1 MNPWDYVLV
10 VLGWAVLVFLVII
23 FVIIFVMVI
32 EAIVVGVINRV
43 TKRRMRRGV
52 LMTAKKVVIDTDVL
66 YGKVKAQG
74 VHKYHNDFL
83 LADEKI
89 AAFVAGAEYLLN
101 LLLDKEET
109 DGNGK

>member
-23 FVIIFVMVI
+23 IAMVI
-32 EAIVVGVINRV
+32 VAIVTDVINRV

-52 LMTAKKVVIDTDVL
+52 LMTAKKVVIDPDVL

-74 VHKYHNDFL
+74 VHKYQEDFL

-89 AAFVAGAEYLLN
+89 VAFVAGAKYMLN
-101 LLLDKEET
+101 LLLNKEET
-109 DGNGK
+109 DVNSKYEHE